1 MFKEDKCNR
10 KKILKPYMEK
20 LSVDDLQENIA
31 IIKINKSYRN
41 GMSPLELYDITR
53 GCWKRNLKNIQ
64 EQLRKSI
71 KRKIYKAIDKEP
83 LVVVTLYEI

>member
-1 MFKEDKCNR
+1 
-10 KKILKPYMEK
+10 MEK

-53 GCWKRNLKNIQ
+53 GCWKRKLK
-64 EQLRKSI
+64 S
-71 KRKIYKAIDKEP
+71 
-83 LVVVTLYEI
+83 V